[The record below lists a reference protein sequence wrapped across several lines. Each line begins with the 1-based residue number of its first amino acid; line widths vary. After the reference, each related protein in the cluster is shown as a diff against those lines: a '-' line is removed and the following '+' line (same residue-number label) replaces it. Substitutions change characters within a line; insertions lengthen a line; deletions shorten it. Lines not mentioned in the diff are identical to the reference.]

1 MKSDEIPEIVEE
13 DAETSDVSETP
24 QTSLTPDTKRRRKRE
39 FEVDSHMQ
47 LILKKVGDR
56 VDNWDNKH
64 SRYESFGKYMAN
76 RKELLLPQVAKVI
89 RGGILHKNKPAYK

>member
-24 QTSLTPDTKRRRKRE
+24 QTSFTPDTKRRRKRE

-47 LILKKVGDR
+47 HILKKVGDR

-64 SRYESFGKYMAN
+64 SRYESFGMYMAD
-76 RKELLLPQVAKVI
+76 RMELLLPQVAQLVK
-89 RGGILHKNKPAYK
+89 HS